1 MLKITIV
8 ELLFRA
14 IPESLLF
21 IWTSYMIAHVNV
33 EKKRYFI
40 ASVLSAISTYF
51 IRMLPI
57 NFGVN
62 IVIST
67 GVLIIIT
74 ASINKIPIMKAISSI
89 MISSIL
95 LSICE
100 SLNVF
105 VLNWLKV
112 DMQIIVDKPLIK
124 ILYFTPSLIL
134 FGIII
139 LLLYILKYRKKRG
152 D

>member
-1 MLKITIV
+1 MLKITII

-14 IPESLLF
+14 IPESFLF
-21 IWTSYMIAHVNV
+21 IWTSYIFAHLSI
-33 EKKRYFI
+33 EKKKYFI
-40 ASVLSAISTYF
+40 SSILSAVSIYL
-51 IRMLPI
+51 IRLLPI
-57 NFGVN
+57 NIGVN
-62 IVIST
+62 IIITSAVY
-67 GVLIIIT
+67 IIIT

-124 ILYFTPSLIL
+124 ILYFTPSLML
-134 FGIII
+134 FGSIV
-139 LLLYILKYRKKRG
+139 LLLYIKVQKEGR
-152 D
+152 

>member
-1 MLKITIV
+1 MLKITIM

-21 IWTSYMIAHVNV
+21 IWTSYMFAHINI
-33 EKKRYFI
+33 EKKKYFMSSI
-40 ASVLSAISTYF
+40 LSAASIYL
-51 IRMLPI
+51 IRLLPI
-57 NFGVN
+57 NIGVN
-62 IVIST
+62 I
-67 GVLIIIT
+67 IITSAVYILIT
-74 ASINKIPIMKAISSI
+74 ASINKIPVVKAISSI

-95 LSICE
+95 LSMCE

-124 ILYFTPSLIL
+124 VLYFTPSLIL

-139 LLLYILKYRKKRG
+139 LLLYILKYRKKE
-152 D
+152 DD